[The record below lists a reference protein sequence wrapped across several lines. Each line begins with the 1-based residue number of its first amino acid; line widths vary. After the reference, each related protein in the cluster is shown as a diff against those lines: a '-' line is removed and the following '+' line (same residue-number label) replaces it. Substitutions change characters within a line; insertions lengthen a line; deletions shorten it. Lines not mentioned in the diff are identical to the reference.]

1 MSARG
6 LLLVLLAVIVA
17 GGGTAAFL
25 RGEGTPPEVR
35 APEPLAVGREP
46 RSLVLE
52 VGDAGSGLRD
62 LTVGIQVQGK
72 EEPLLVQR
80 WSGSWLRGGRPGTE
94 RVEVPVDPKALGVK
108 EGETSLHVV
117 AHDWSWRGFLAGN
130 ETKIDLPVTVDLRAP
145 RVAIE
150 NGLTYLER
158 GGSGLVAYSLDEPVI
173 RDGVEVAGAFF
184 PGYPAPGGGKRR
196 LALFAIPQDAPPD
209 PPIQVVAVD
218 RVGNRSAVGWATRL
232 KERGFPDV
240 DLNLPASFM
249 QRKVPELAQN
259 VGIDVGDPVPT
270 FQRINSEIRAANEKK
285 IREILKQADRST
297 EKLWDG
303 PFEQLR
309 NSKVTSHF
317 AERRSYFVDGQKISQ
332 ATHYGYDL
340 ATVAGGPVTAA
351 NRGRVIYADDL
362 GIYGNCVLIDHGM
375 GLTSLYG
382 HLSRIDVKPGDSV
395 EKGQQLGIS
404 GSTGLAGGDHLHF
417 ALLVDD
423 VYVDPVEWWDPKWV
437 HEKIDAVYA
446 PQAANAEA
454 APVPAAAPPERTARR
469 ARGARRP

>member
-6 LLLVLLAVIVA
+6 LLLVLLALVVA
-17 GGGTAAFL
+17 GGGAAAFL
-25 RGEGTPPEVR
+25 RCEGTPPEVR
-35 APEPLAVGREP
+35 APQPLALGREP

-52 VGDAGSGLRD
+52 VSDTGSGLRD
-62 LTVGIQVQGK
+62 LTATIGVQGK
-72 EEPLLVQR
+72 EEPLLVQH
-80 WSGSWLRGGRPGTE
+80 WSGSWLRGGRAGSE
-94 RVEVPVDPKALGVK
+94 HVEVAVDPKALGLK
-108 EGETSLHVV
+108 EGTTSLHVV
-117 AHDWSWRGFLAGN
+117 AHDWSWRGVFTGN
-130 ETKIDLPVTVDLRAP
+130 ETVVDLPVTVQLRPP
-145 RVAIE
+145 RVSIE
-150 NGLTYLER
+150 NGITYLER
-158 GGSGLVAYSLDEPVI
+158 GGSGLVAYSIDQPVI
-173 RDGVEVAGAFF
+173 RDGVEVGGVFF
-184 PGYPAPGGGKRR
+184 PGFPAPGGGKRR
-196 LALFAIPQDAPPD
+196 LALFAIPRDAPPD

-218 RVGNRSAVGWATRL
+218 QVGNRAAVGWATRL
-232 KERGFPDV
+232 KEREFLNV
-240 DLNLPASFM
+240 DLNLPPTFM
-249 QRKVPELAQN
+249 QHKVPELAQN

-285 IREILKQADRST
+285 IREILHQADRST

-317 AERRSYFVDGQKISQ
+317 AERRSYFVDGQKISE
-332 ATHYGYDL
+332 AIHYGYDL
-340 ATVAGGPVTAA
+340 ATVAGGPVTAS

-362 GIYGNCVLIDHGM
+362 GIYGNCVLIDHGL

-382 HLSRIDVKPGDSV
+382 HLSRIDVKPGDRV

-417 ALLVDD
+417 AILVDD

-437 HEKIDAVYA
+437 HEKIDAVYG
-446 PQAANAEA
+446 PSAASAETA
-454 APVPAAAPPERTARR
+454 PAAAPEPAAGR

>member
-6 LLLVLLAVIVA
+6 LLLVLLVLVAA
-17 GGGTAAFL
+17 GGGAAALL
-25 RGEGTPPEVR
+25 RCEGSPPEVR
-35 APEPLAVGREP
+35 AAEPLAVGREP

-52 VGDAGSGLRD
+52 LGDTGSGLRD
-62 LTVGIQVQGK
+62 VSVGIVVQGK
-72 EEPLLVQR
+72 EQPLLVQH

-94 RVEVPVDPKALGVK
+94 RLEVPLDPKALGVK
-108 EGETSLHVV
+108 EGDTTLHVV
-117 AHDWSWRGFLAGN
+117 AHDWSWRGFFAGN
-130 ETKIDLPVTVDLRAP
+130 ETSVDLPVSVDLHAP
-145 RVAIE
+145 RISIE

-158 GGSGLVAYSLDEPVI
+158 GGSGLVAYQIDEPVI
-173 RDGVEVAGAFF
+173 RDGVEVAGVFF

-240 DLNLPASFM
+240 ELNLPPSFM
-249 QRKVPELAQN
+249 QRKVPELAQA
-259 VGIDVGDPVPT
+259 VGIEVGDPVPT

-285 IREILKQADRST
+285 IRDVLHQADRSS

-303 PFEQLR
+303 AFEQLR

-340 ATVAGGPVTAA
+340 ATLANGPITAS
-351 NRGRVIYADDL
+351 NRGRVVYADDL

-395 EKGQQLGIS
+395 EKGQQLGVS
-404 GSTGLAGGDHLHF
+404 GQTGLAGGDHLHF
-417 ALLVDD
+417 AILVGD

-437 HEKIDAVYA
+437 REKIDAVYA
-446 PQAANAEA
+446 PEA
-454 APVPAAAPPERTARR
+454 APSAAAAPPAAPPERGARR